1 MIMRIVL
8 VLLKN
13 LIGNASLQLAR
24 AERVPVIGCCSQPL
38 VLLDRTL
45 NGFLLVCRNGAYALL
60 NGADRPATAHEK
72 GFYIKWSC
80 ISHLVFDCFFRLF
93 LHRFHGCEIGKYGT
107 RDMCWRGSR

>member
-13 LIGNASLQLAR
+13 IIGNASLQLAR

-60 NGADRPATAHEK
+60 NGADRPATAKEK

-80 ISHLVFDCFFRLF
+80 ISHLVFDCFFSPVPSSLPWLR
-93 LHRFHGCEIGKYGT
+93 
-107 RDMCWRGSR
+107 